1 MWFKQVQL
9 FQISGLEGYSPRG
22 LEEKLEKLIFQ
33 ESLSFMTYGSGWVSP
48 VDEEGASL
56 VQALKHY
63 WMICL
68 QIEEKLLPPAVIRQE
83 LDKKIKQ
90 VELQENRKVG
100 AKEKYAMKDEIITTL
115 LPRAFSKLTKVYAY
129 IDTKNNWLV
138 LGTSN
143 AKKTEQFMT
152 VFKKTVGDYLQPF
165 PVKKLSGIMT
175 SWLQHQNYSTS
186 FSVEKACVLQ
196 DANYQ
201 PRVIRCREQ
210 DLFAPSIQS
219 LIKEGCEVKQLSL
232 NWHDHVD
239 FVLLDD
245 LSLQSIRFK
254 EKIIGEAEEME
265 AESALQQF
273 HADFLIMTETLSG
286 LFSDLIGLLDV

>member
-9 FQISGLEGYSPRG
+9 FQVSGLEGYSPKG
-22 LEEKLEKLIFQ
+22 LEEKLEKFCFQ

-48 VDEEGASL
+48 VDEEGSSL

-68 QIEEKLLPPAVIRQE
+68 QIEEKILPPAVVRQE
-83 LDKKIKQ
+83 LAQKVKKI
-90 VELQENRKVG
+90 EAAENRKVG
-100 AKEKYAMKDEIITTL
+100 AKEKQALKDEVIATL
-115 LPRAFSKLTKVYAY
+115 LPRAFSKVTKVYAY
-129 IDTKNNWLV
+129 LDTQHHWLV

-143 AKKTEQFMT
+143 TKKTEQFMT
-152 VFKKTVGDYLQPF
+152 VFKKTVGDFLQPF
-165 PVKKLSGIMT
+165 PDKKLTSVMT
-175 SWLQHQNYSTS
+175 SWLQHQNYSSS

-219 LIKEGCEVKQLSL
+219 LLKEGCEVKQLAL

-239 FVLLDD
+239 FVLLGDF
-245 LSLQSIRFK
+245 SIQSIRFK
-254 EKIIGEAEEME
+254 EKLIGEVDEME
-265 AESALQQF
+265 AETALQQF
-273 HADFLIMTETLSG
+273 HADFLIMTETLNG
-286 LFSDLIGLLDV
+286 LFEDLVNLIK